1 MLDTPLSSSVVVHDL
16 RPRVR
21 ADREDLS
28 VHHSACVDGDDLACE
43 DFVKAKAFVDEP
55 PVDDQLRDFGLVRE
69 GFGQAGFLS
78 PRPLSRRSLSS
89 LSSRLLSV
97 YTQR

>member
-28 VHHSACVDGDDLACE
+28 VHHSACVDGDDLACV

-78 PRPLSRRSLSS
+78 LVLFLVVLSPACPA
-89 LSSRLLSV
+89 V
-97 YTQR
+97 CCQ